1 MIDDFFDDFF
11 DDKGT
16 NASVKSVPENEI
28 LKKTNAKELSDIVN
42 QTRKLA
48 LQVENKNS
56 SSDKETTYSESFEE
70 VDKDSESRE
79 KTTDSK
85 SASSKT
91 ETSSENERTRT
102 PDSTASHSKSQ
113 ISAQTSSQRDSSVS
127 PEELDSQKTGTYSI
141 EEGELKDIAR
151 EKSEG
156 SDRSLSDDETL
167 PSSRSQ
173 DISVSTVTERPPR
186 GLSRLKLRSQN
197 EVTKWLQKKRKEEIQ
212 RRRERKRAEELKLE
226 EEEKKTREKQ
236 KLKRR
241 ARAAYRE
248 WREMKDQE
256 EEESKRRQQ
265 EEEEEWAKAQQRRL
279 ATSSQAY
286 VSWLNSHPRFSRRY
300 DSRAYSGGRV
310 VTYYDRG
317 RPSSPTMVNP
327 VPWRRL

>member
-1 MIDDFFDDFF
+1 MTKTVKKVHSDDFEWEIMIDDFFDDFF

-28 LKKTNAKELSDIVN
+28 VKKTNAKELSDIVN

-85 SASSKT
+85 SAASKSQ
-91 ETSSENERTRT
+91 TSSENERTRT

-151 EKSEG
+151 EKSEE

-186 GLSRLKLRSQN
+186 GLSWEVWFLQKYQQKAEESQEEIAKRKEEEEIAEREREKARRLKLRSQN

-212 RRRERKRAEELKLE
+212 RRRERKRAEELKQE

-256 EEESKRRQQ
+256 EEETKRR
-265 EEEEEWAKAQQRRL
+265 
-279 ATSSQAY
+279 
-286 VSWLNSHPRFSRRY
+286 
-300 DSRAYSGGRV
+300 
-310 VTYYDRG
+310 
-317 RPSSPTMVNP
+317 
-327 VPWRRL
+327 